1 MDETKLSKRDSLPK
15 MGRVNEMCREWLVRE
30 DGALA
35 YRLQSQEINE
45 HYTGNKSR
53 NAQLRE
59 DFPCAL
65 DEQIREQEMAEQA
78 AAVYQ
83 RMLAEQEE
91 HDQEIAKEL
100 AKKLDTEERKV
111 LLQDSH
117 LVQQV
122 FNDELPKIDCRSLIA
137 RPLSETTN
145 LYANVSRRSSKPMPL
160 PNDINAI
167 TADDLYT
174 EPYRVYSNVDEHL
187 EHINLSDVGVPIDE
201 VEERRI
207 QEQRDAEL
215 ARQLQEMETS
225 SEEFK
230 LNRDRMLAIEAQDK
244 ELAKLLQERERAK
257 IKRAKERARQKA
269 LAKKQSEQNAIQ
281 EIVTDDSYSNPIDL
295 LHDESNYTQVINAKK
310 NVAHLQEDCNYS
322 SPFDAVPRN
331 SYDSKQSPSKKGFN
345 FANSH
350 NSPNSRYKD
359 KINEEGLPQLVRPNQ
374 LDLK

>member
-1 MDETKLSKRDSLPK
+1 MDETKLTKKDSLPK
-15 MGRVNEMCREWLVRE
+15 IGRVNEMCREWLIRE

-35 YRLQSQEINE
+35 YRLQSQEIDE

-83 RMLAEQEE
+83 KMLAEQEE
-91 HDQEIAKEL
+91 HDKAIAKEL
-100 AKKLDTEERKV
+100 AKKLDFEEKNL
-111 LLQDSH
+111 LLQDGH
-117 LVQQV
+117 LVVQQQHK
-122 FNDELPKIDCRSLIA
+122 DERHKPDLRLSISRSSA
-137 RPLSETTN
+137 EYTN
-145 LYANVSRRSSKPMPL
+145 LYANVPRRLSKPMPL
-160 PNDINAI
+160 PNETSAI
-167 TADDLYT
+167 PADDLYT
-174 EPYRVYSNVDEHL
+174 EPYRAYVNNDEHL

-269 LAKKQSEQNAIQ
+269 LAKKQTEQNTIQ

-295 LHDESNYTQVINAKK
+295 IQDDANYSQVINAKK
-310 NVAHLQEDCNYS
+310 NTPHLQEDSNYS
-322 SPFDAVPRN
+322 SPFDAVPRSN
-331 SYDSKQSPSKKGFN
+331 YDSKQSPSKKPSN
-345 FANSH
+345 FINIQ
-350 NSPNSRYKD
+350 NSPNKYREKG
-359 KINEEGLPQLVRPNQ
+359 NEEMTPQLVRPNQ
-374 LDLK
+374 LDLR